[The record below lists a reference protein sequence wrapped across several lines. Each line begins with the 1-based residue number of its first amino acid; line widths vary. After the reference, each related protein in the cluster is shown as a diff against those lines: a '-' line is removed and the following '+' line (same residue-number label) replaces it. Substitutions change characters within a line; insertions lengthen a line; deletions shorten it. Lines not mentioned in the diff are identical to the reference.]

1 MSIPTVRK
9 MLEMLFDVLEGNF
22 CSFGKRRRTH
32 KFASAA
38 VFAFR
43 AQSFTS
49 GYKQREHFV
58 CTSA

>member
-1 MSIPTVRK
+1 MNIPTVRK
-9 MLEMLFDVLEGNF
+9 MLETLFDVLEGNF
-22 CSFGKRRRTH
+22 YSFGKHRRFH
-32 KFASAA
+32 QFASAA

-43 AQSFTS
+43 AQHFTS